1 MVIDKITIGPEIGLI
16 AGNITKIIIEEITPV
31 IEVIENI
38 DPITEIVVGLER
50 ETTIEMGTGATT
62 DQTTEGTVVTKGIE
76 TEVYIRIVAGPG
88 KEIGAVQEK
97 VPNLEVEINTIEIR
111 VEMVA
116 GDRVE
121 IIQETEK
128 IDPDL
133 SQGQDQ
139 ATMSAQ
145 TGIDVNAIDA
155 MNMIILQGNALM

>member
-1 MVIDKITIGPEIGLI
+1 MVIDKITLGPEIGLI
-16 AGNITKIIIEEITPV
+16 AGTVTRIIIEEEEITLVLGV
-31 IEVIENI
+31 IETL

-50 ETTIEMGTGATT
+50 ETTIEMGTGTIT

-76 TEVYIRIVAGPG
+76 REVLVRIMAGPG

-97 VPNLEVEINTIEIR
+97 VLNLEVETNTIETR
-111 VEMVA
+111 VEMEI
-116 GDRVE
+116 GDRVG

-139 ATMSAQ
+139 APM
-145 TGIDVNAIDA
+145 
-155 MNMIILQGNALM
+155 